1 MNNTKQKEISE
12 LPPIKM
18 SGFGIVT
25 ESRVRGC

>member
-1 MNNTKQKEISE
+1 MNNTKQKEINEVYS
-12 LPPIKM
+12 KM